1 MLANRG
7 GDDRLELAPI
17 RSELVAAGWFGLL
30 SHGAGLL
37 VSLPFVDRQTL
48 TLALF
53 GVNVVLFGVLC
64 LLGWRYGLK
73 RVVAPPP
80 PQAVLV
86 PERLAA
92 PRRVVFALVTMAV
105 VVAVVAGLLNPSI
118 LGIGFG
124 GAIGLL
130 WSARKVG
137 QFERDDGRRVFR
149 RVGRRSSGEPYL
161 FAGP

>member
-1 MLANRG
+1 MLDNG
-7 GDDRLELAPI
+7 GGNERLELSPI
-17 RSELVAAGWFGLL
+17 RLELVAAGWFGLL

-37 VSLPFVDRQTL
+37 VSLPFVDRTTL

-53 GVNVVLFGVLC
+53 GANVVLFGVLS
-64 LLGWRYGLK
+64 LLAWRYALR

-86 PERLAA
+86 PERLASS
-92 PRRVVFALVTMAV
+92 RRVLPALATLAV
-105 VVAVVAGLLNPSI
+105 IVAVVAGLLNPAI

-130 WSARKVG
+130 WSARKVRR
-137 QFERDDGRRVFR
+137 FERDDGRRVFR